1 MPKKARQEAEKR
13 RDEEA
18 YLRYLARLEQER
30 KEREDREIWLF
41 ERDYEMRSFFLS
53 LLRR

>member
-1 MPKKARQEAEKR
+1 MPKKARQEAEQR

-30 KEREDREIWLF
+30 KEREDRQMWLF
-41 ERDYEMRSFFLS
+41 ERDYEMRSRHLCLS
-53 LLRR
+53 V